1 MFGPTRC
8 QSPIAESSTLQK
20 LLINLHL
27 SLYVWFW
34 NLFAV
39 VPKCIDV
46 DFPTIL
52 HGCPSSMWLPRQ
64 PCNFEN
70 VILYQFI
77 ARCAFSPLT
86 IYTTSLKVTD
96 DRLHYVS
103 MLSIFCLVKT
113 QYFSYWF
120 LQVEPLSLLWLLM
133 TCPSLLC
140 VKVFVDQRCM
150 FPSHRKAAHL
160 AIFLSLMI
168 SDVHG
173 YCSYTFVVH
182 MLKISCFTCF
192 YNVSLLHTL
201 FIYI

>member
-150 FPSHRKAAHL
+150 FSIPSQSRAPCHISQFDDIWCSWVLFIHL
-160 AIFLSLMI
+160 
-168 SDVHG
+168 
-173 YCSYTFVVH
+173 CRSYVEN
-182 MLKISCFTCF
+182 K
-192 YNVSLLHTL
+192 LLHMFL
-201 FIYI
+201 